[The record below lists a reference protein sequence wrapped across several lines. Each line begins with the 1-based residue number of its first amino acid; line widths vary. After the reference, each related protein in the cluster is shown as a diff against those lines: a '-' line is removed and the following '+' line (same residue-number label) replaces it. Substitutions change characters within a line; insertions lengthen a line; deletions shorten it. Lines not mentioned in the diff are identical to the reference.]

1 MCRTPTSQLQCE
13 VPVGHHTA
21 LKARARSFAKR
32 FEKCRSRVVQE
43 LQCLQVSRSG
53 RYSVERMLALTEYT
67 RSTSRLRAVLV
78 CAVTHCRC

>member
-53 RYSVERMLALTEYT
+53 RYYSSECWRRLSTLARHRDFVPYLY
-67 RSTSRLRAVLV
+67 VL
-78 CAVTHCRC
+78 